1 MATDLE
7 KEIMGTKCIDC
18 ENEHIEKY
26 SDLYIDYYNLK
37 EYSELLEKSLD
48 ANEKLLN
55 FFRQENAQLKT
66 RLEVYKD
73 DRD

>member
-26 SDLYIDYYNLK
+26 SDLYIDYYNLQ

-55 FFRQENAQLKT
+55 FLEEKMKNLKQN
-66 RLEVYKD
+66 
-73 DRD
+73 